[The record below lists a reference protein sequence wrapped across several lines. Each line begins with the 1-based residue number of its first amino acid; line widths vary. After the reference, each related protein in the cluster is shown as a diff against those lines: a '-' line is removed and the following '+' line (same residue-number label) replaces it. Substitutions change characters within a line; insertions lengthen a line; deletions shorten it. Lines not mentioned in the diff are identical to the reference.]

1 MGTYRTPNIGGSRV
15 EPGVIQPPK
24 SVHQGRLCSAI
35 RTAHV
40 PPEAGVGGFD
50 GGYKAP
56 PSKMRAAAVRSQPAP
71 AATRSVA
78 NSPAAM
84 LGLPPQSVSRA
95 RNRGC

>member
-1 MGTYRTPNIGGSRV
+1 MGTHRTPNIGGSRV

-50 GGYKAP
+50 SGSKAP
-56 PSKMRAAAVRSQPAP
+56 PKMPVAAVRSQPAP
-71 AATRSVA
+71 AATSSVA
-78 NSPAAM
+78 NSPAVM
-84 LGLPPQSVSRA
+84 LALPAQSVSRA